1 MELDVTASEAVA
13 SDIKATQT
21 VGAQLPSSA
30 LFPAGPID
38 TAAALALFDRLA
50 AVDTSQLLGSWR
62 GSSLASGHPFD
73 GLLENCHW
81 HGKRFESDEQVHP
94 LVFRRRNGDLISL
107 EPRLLTPG
115 LNWLLSQPF
124 LAKPL
129 GNPLVGRL
137 FQLLMPLL
145 ATRHS
150 RARLRITRHRG
161 QESAAMIYD
170 HAPIVDCFRRLD
182 ANTLLGVMD
191 LKGMQQ
197 PFFFLLRRE
206 GGDL

>member
-1 MELDVTASEAVA
+1 MEP
-13 SDIKATQT
+13 DISAPSPIGNPSP
-21 VGAQLPSSA
+21 VGDCL
-30 LFPAGPID
+30 PAGPID

-50 AVDTSQLLGSWR
+50 AVDTTQLLGAWR

-115 LNWLLSQPF
+115 LNWLLSQPY

-161 QESAAMIYD
+161 LNSAAMIYD

-197 PFFFLLRRE
+197 PFFFVLRRE
-206 GGDL
+206 GGDS

>member
-1 MELDVTASEAVA
+1 MEP
-13 SDIKATQT
+13 DISA
-21 VGAQLPSSA
+21 PSPIGNPSPA
-30 LFPAGPID
+30 GDCLPAGPID

-50 AVDTSQLLGSWR
+50 VVDTTQLLGAWR

-81 HGKRFESDEQVHP
+81 HGKRFESDEHVHP

-161 QESAAMIYD
+161 LDSAAMIYD

-206 GGDL
+206 GGDNT

>member
-1 MELDVTASEAVA
+1 MQLDV
-13 SDIKATQT
+13 
-21 VGAQLPSSA
+21 SA
-30 LFPAGPID
+30 LLPAGPID

-81 HGKRFESDEQVHP
+81 HGKRFESDDQVHP

-197 PFFFLLRRE
+197 PFFFVLCRE
-206 GGDL
+206 GGDS

>member
-1 MELDVTASEAVA
+1 L
-13 SDIKATQT
+13 
-21 VGAQLPSSA
+21 
-30 LFPAGPID
+30 PAGPID

-50 AVDTSQLLGSWR
+50 AVDTTQLLGAWL
-62 GSSLASGHPFD
+62 GNSLASGHPFD

-81 HGKRFESDEQVHP
+81 HGKRFESDEHVHP

-115 LNWLLSQPF
+115 LNWLLSQPS

-145 ATRHS
+145 VTRQS

-161 QESAAMIYD
+161 LNSAAMIYD

-197 PFFFLLRRE
+197 PFFFVLRRE
-206 GGDL
+206 GSDS

>member
-1 MELDVTASEAVA
+1 MEPEISAPSPLGNPLP
-13 SDIKATQT
+13 
-21 VGAQLPSSA
+21 VGDCL
-30 LFPAGPID
+30 PAGPID

-50 AVDTSQLLGSWR
+50 AVDTAQLLGAWR

-94 LVFRRRNGDLISL
+94 LVFRRRNGELISL
-107 EPRLLTPG
+107 EPRLLTPA
-115 LNWLLSQPF
+115 LPWLLSQPA
-124 LAKPL
+124 LAGPL
-129 GNPLVGRL
+129 GSPLVGRL

-161 QESAAMIYD
+161 QDSAAMIYD

-182 ANTLLGVMD
+182 ENSLLGVMD

-197 PFFFLLRRE
+197 PFFFVLRRK
-206 GGDL
+206 GGDS

>member
-1 MELDVTASEAVA
+1 MEPEISAPSP
-13 SDIKATQT
+13 I
-21 VGAQLPSSA
+21 GNPLPVVDC
-30 LFPAGPID
+30 LPAGPID

-161 QESAAMIYD
+161 QDSAAMIYD

-197 PFFFLLRRE
+197 PFFFVLRRE
-206 GGDL
+206 GGDS

>member
-1 MELDVTASEAVA
+1 L
-13 SDIKATQT
+13 
-21 VGAQLPSSA
+21 
-30 LFPAGPID
+30 PAGPID

-50 AVDTSQLLGSWR
+50 VVDTNQLLGAWR

-124 LAKPL
+124 LVKPL

-161 QESAAMIYD
+161 QDSAAMIYD

-197 PFFFLLRRE
+197 PFFFVLRRE
-206 GGDL
+206 GGDS